1 MAARFP
7 PSTGEKGQKSAGAGA
22 TAPITLV
29 CGDDDFSVKQR
40 ARILYE
46 QGCSELG
53 GMDHEVVDASAANS
67 GEALQRIGRLL
78 EALNTLPFFGGAKVV
93 WFQNCN
99 FLGEERT
106 AGSAAVTT
114 ALGDLAETLKSFRW
128 DGVRLL
134 VSAGKP
140 DKRRAFFK
148 AFEKL
153 GTVEVFE
160 ALSQDDKDWAGKAE
174 SEALRT
180 LRAAGKE
187 IADEALAELVNRVGP
202 NLRMLASE
210 CEKLALYT
218 GDRASVGLEDVQT
231 CVSRQK
237 LARAF
242 ALAEALGDRNLAK
255 LLKTLDEEL
264 WEIRVGT
271 DKRKS
276 EIGLLYGLISKV
288 RSLLM
293 LKELLTN
300 GTLKPSRDYSGFK
313 AQLDRIPA
321 SSMPSDRRFNP
332 LASHPFVLF
341 QAMKQAANY
350 RTDELV
356 EAMGVLLEA
365 NRRLVSADLDEA
377 MVLQQAAFRIVGLRR
392 KPA

>member
-1 MAARFP
+1 MAAR
-7 PSTGEKGQKSAGAGA
+7 STSSAAAGPV
-22 TAPITLV
+22 TAAPMTLV

-40 ARILYE
+40 ARTLYE
-46 QGCSELG
+46 QWCAELG
-53 GMDHEVVDASAANS
+53 GMDHEVLDATAANA
-67 GEALQRIGRLL
+67 GEAQQRIARLL

-106 AGSAAVTT
+106 AGSASVTS
-114 ALGDLAETLKSFRW
+114 ALGELAETLKAFRW

-148 AFEKL
+148 AFEKH
-153 GTVEVFE
+153 GKVEVFE
-160 ALSQDDKDWAGKAE
+160 ALSQDDKDWSGKAE
-174 SEALRT
+174 SEAIRILRT
-180 LRAAGKE
+180 AGKE
-187 IADEALAELVNRVGP
+187 VGDEALAELVNRVGP

-210 CEKLALYT
+210 CEKLVLYT
-218 GDRASVGLEDVQT
+218 GQRATITLEDVQVS
-231 CVSRQK
+231 VSRQK

-242 ALAEALGDRNLAK
+242 ALAEALGDRNLSK

-264 WEIRVGT
+264 WEIRVGA

-293 LKELLTN
+293 LKELLSN
-300 GTLKPSRDYSGFK
+300 GSLKPARDYNTFK
-313 AQLDRIPA
+313 SQLDRIPA
-321 SSMPSDRRFNP
+321 SSMPADRRFNP

-350 RTDELV
+350 RTEELV
-356 EAMGVLLEA
+356 EAMSVLLEA

-392 KPA
+392 RPA

>member
-1 MAARFP
+1 MVL
-7 PSTGEKGQKSAGAGA
+7 
-22 TAPITLV
+22 I

-40 ARILYE
+40 ARALYE
-46 QGCSELG
+46 QWCSELG
-53 GMDHEVVDASAANS
+53 GMDHEVIDATASNA
-67 GEALQRIGRLL
+67 GEAQQKIAKLHA
-78 EALNTLPFFGGAKVV
+78 ALNTLPFFGGAKAV

-99 FLGEERT
+99 FLGEDRT
-106 AGSAAVTT
+106 AASSSVTSALAE
-114 ALGDLAETLKSFRW
+114 LAETLKSFRW

-134 VSAGKP
+134 ISAGKP

-148 AFEKL
+148 AFEKQ
-153 GTVEVFE
+153 GTVEFFA

-174 SEALRT
+174 SEAIRILRE
-180 LRAAGKE
+180 AGKE
-187 IADEALAELVNRVGP
+187 ADDEALAELVNRVGP

-218 GDRASVGLEDVQT
+218 GQRNTVTLSDIQL

-237 LARAF
+237 IARAF
-242 ALAEALGDRNLAK
+242 ALAEALGDRDLAK
-255 LLKTLDEEL
+255 LLRTLDEEL

-293 LKELLTN
+293 LKELLSN
-300 GTLKPSRDYSGFK
+300 GSLKPSRDYNSFK
-313 AQLDRIPA
+313 SQLDRIPT
-321 SSMPSDRRFNP
+321 SSMPTDRRFNP

-350 RTDELV
+350 RTEELV
-356 EAMGVLLEA
+356 EAMGILLEA
-365 NRRLVSADLDEA
+365 NRKLVSADLDEA
-377 MVLQQAAFRIVGLRR
+377 LVLQQAAFRIVGIRR
-392 KPA
+392 KAA

>member
-1 MAARFP
+1 MAAR
-7 PSTGEKGQKSAGAGA
+7 STSSAAAGPA
-22 TAPITLV
+22 TAAPMTLV

-40 ARILYE
+40 ARTLYE
-46 QGCSELG
+46 QWCAELG
-53 GMDHEVVDASAANS
+53 GMDHEVLDATAANA
-67 GEALQRIGRLL
+67 GEAQQRIARLL

-106 AGSAAVTT
+106 AGSASVTS
-114 ALGDLAETLKSFRW
+114 ALGELAETLKSFRW

-148 AFEKL
+148 AFEKH
-153 GTVEVFE
+153 GKVEIFE
-160 ALSQDDKDWAGKAE
+160 ALSQDDKDWSGKAE
-174 SEALRT
+174 SEAIRILRSS
-180 LRAAGKE
+180 GKE
-187 IADEALAELVNRVGP
+187 VGDEALAELVNRVGP

-210 CEKLALYT
+210 CEKLVLYT
-218 GDRASVGLEDVQT
+218 GERAAITLEDVQVS
-231 CVSRQK
+231 VSRQK

-242 ALAEALGDRNLAK
+242 ALAEALGDRNLSK

-264 WEIRVGT
+264 WEIRVGA

-293 LKELLTN
+293 LKELLSN
-300 GTLKPSRDYSGFK
+300 GSLKPARDYNTFK
-313 AQLDRIPA
+313 SQLDRIPT
-321 SSMPSDRRFNP
+321 SSMPADRRFNP

-350 RTDELV
+350 RTEELV
-356 EAMGVLLEA
+356 EAMSVLLEA

-392 KPA
+392 RPA